1 MGVRSVSNSA
11 VIYASMGFA
20 VLPVRLLEKA
30 PACAHGCKDATTD
43 LDAIAELFFTKP
55 CNIGIATGKRSGGL
69 FVIDLDVDEETG
81 KDGTATAMDWQR
93 DNGAFPSTVVSRTG
107 GGGVQLL
114 YRTSETVACSV
125 NCKLGVDI
133 RGEGGYIVAPPS
145 IHPCGAFYEWE
156 SDPEETEV
164 AEADANVLAF
174 VEFVQSSA
182 SGGHSNRGARR
193 GSGGPAFSEPFR
205 LPSVIREGERD
216 NTLFRYACSLWSRET
231 DADEVA
237 RLVHLQNNIACTP
250 PMSEREVERIV
261 RHVTNDYPRG
271 H

>member
-1 MGVRSVSNSA
+1 MGITPLGKA
-11 VIYASMGFA
+11 LEYASMGFA
-20 VLPVRLLEKA
+20 VMPVKLLEKA

-43 LDAIAELFFTKP
+43 PDAIAELFYKTF
-55 CNIGIATGKRSGGL
+55 NVGIATGKLSGGL
-69 FVIDLDVDEETG
+69 FVIDLDVDEDTG
-81 KDGTATAMDWQR
+81 K
-93 DNGAFPSTVVSRTG
+93 NGIEVLRGWIRLNGEFPPTVVSRTG
-107 GGGVQLL
+107 GGGIQLL
-114 YRTSETVACSV
+114 YRAAEPVPCSV
-125 NCKLGVDI
+125 NCRLGVDI

-145 IHPCGAFYEWE
+145 VHPNLTLYEWE
-156 SDPEETEV
+156 ADPAEVEV

-174 VEFVQSSA
+174 VEFVQASA

-193 GSGGPAFSEPFR
+193 SSGGPAFSEPFR